1 MNTKS
6 KEVEKI
12 AKKLGVPVKII
23 TPKKSEKPTFE
34 DLKGIPMPI
43 KSLEE
48 IKEAY
53 DNGEY
58 KTKLSYPSGKKLK
71 PTDFIDKSKSV
82 TWNEEEIEKRNNE
95 LDEAYKA
102 YRIDNNRLSNKL
114 SADVVMALMDE
125 YDLNKGQAELVEEI
139 TYRDHHSYMG
149 DYFSYLDEFGE
160 FAEKLIKMK

>member
-6 KEVEKI
+6 NEIKKV
-12 AKKLGVPVKII
+12 AKKYGKKILNI
-23 TPKKSEKPTFE
+23 ELAERPSDEE
-34 DLKGIPMPI
+34 LRGMPLII

-58 KTKLSYPSGKKLK
+58 KTKLPYPSGKKLK

-102 YRIDNNRLSNKL
+102 YRTDNNRLSNKL
-114 SADVVMALMDE
+114 SADVVAALMNE
-125 YDLNKGQAELVEEI
+125 YNLNEEQAKLVEGRV
-139 TYRDHHSYMG
+139 YSDHHSYMG
-149 DYFSYLDEFGE
+149 DYFLYLDEFGE
-160 FAEKLIKMK
+160 FAKKLIEMK